1 MTTETRR
8 NAVQVE
14 PLHLENA
21 RTWRGKA
28 FPIGFQVKSV
38 GDQTTPVTVE
48 DGVQYLQDL
57 SASGELTRLL
67 REHGA
72 VLFRGFGSPSAE
84 TFSKL
89 VNAAERARNNT
100 PYEQV
105 GLAGKRSIQGPEVFT
120 ANEGPE
126 TQRFFLH
133 NEVSKHFL
141 INPDIANVRRTSS
154 MRAIP
159 ASQASSTF
167 IARLPQTWEEAP
179 LSVTAW
185 RCLNVSRPKCL
196 SSSRSCRRAAYT

>member
-1 MTTETRR
+1 MASFVAFYVDGEVTTLWDDAISGPRLGQVVAVLRRHDRDRSTKNLQSQCRHSLILFTRSSSKMTTETQR
-8 NAVQVE
+8 NAVEVE

-28 FPIGFQVKSV
+28 FPIGFQVKSA

-105 GLAGKRSIQGPEVFT
+105 GLAGKRSIQAPEVFT

-133 NEVSKHFL
+133 NEVSKHF
-141 INPDIANVRRTSS
+141 
-154 MRAIP
+154 
-159 ASQASSTF
+159 
-167 IARLPQTWEEAP
+167 
-179 LSVTAW
+179 
-185 RCLNVSRPKCL
+185 
-196 SSSRSCRRAAYT
+196 